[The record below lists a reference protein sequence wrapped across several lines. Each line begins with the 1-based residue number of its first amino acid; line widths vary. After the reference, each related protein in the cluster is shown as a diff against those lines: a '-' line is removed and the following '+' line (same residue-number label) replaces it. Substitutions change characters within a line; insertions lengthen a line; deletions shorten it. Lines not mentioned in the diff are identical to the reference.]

1 VVKSEANVDH
11 PIVNPAIVDPKL
23 KICTIEVG
31 SVWAWALTNSPPLT
45 HAETTKTMRAG
56 IQAQFANLKKVR
68 GMLSQSR

>member
-31 SVWAWALTNSPPLT
+31 SVSLLTNFPPLT
-45 HAETTKTMRAG
+45 PAAMTKTMRTG
-56 IQAQFANLKKVR
+56 IQAQFAYLKKVR
-68 GMLSQSR
+68 EMPSRSR